1 VYVGFEANDF
11 FNPETPRQKKFL
23 HLAGGSSTKNTAAVV
38 SAWRFPYSLTV
49 VSYGAEVRV
58 PRNVPNVRVT
68 ARIPESE
75 VHQLLNECQYHIMPS
90 MYEGYGH
97 SLHES
102 IGCGAVIITTDAP
115 PMNEFIGIDKNL
127 LVPVLRRDPCRLGH
141 LNWVSPDSVAVAV
154 QRALEMTDDQ
164 IKAAS
169 QAARDGF
176 VQDRDFFRSEF
187 ANIVQAASERVN
199 KNQVL
204 PMPPLPPQSPQSPQP
219 PQSPQRVRRV
229 YTNNGLTI
237 DWWSRHPRA

>member
-1 VYVGFEANDF
+1 
-11 FNPETPRQKKFL
+11 
-23 HLAGGSSTKNTAAVV
+23 
-38 SAWRFPYSLTV
+38 
-49 VSYGAEVRV
+49 
-58 PRNVPNVRVT
+58 
-68 ARIPESE
+68 
-75 VHQLLNECQYHIMPS
+75 